1 MCPPASGFN
10 GVRVRAG
17 ELGDFSAGHGLE
29 VPELNGPPQD
39 WREPADFI
47 SQEGA
52 TLVPEEGLLRIRM
65 KFNHMRQPPD
75 RLIKAVLIESFV
87 TMLVPSA
94 TVHQGRVQHDARH
107 PGGKAGPALELVKL
121 TERRQEA
128 FLHCVLRIS
137 RIPRDRH
144 GEPVRIQP
152 PSNRSE
158 EERSLEADE
167 DVPWNW
173 AGFYVSL
180 PADSAV

>member
-52 TLVPEEGLLRIRM
+52 TLVPEQGLLRIRM

-107 PGGKAGPALELVKL
+107 PGGKAGPALELVNL
-121 TERRQEA
+121 PRQ
-128 FLHCVLRIS
+128 R
-137 RIPRDRH
+137 P